1 MNNQAS
7 QRNLI
12 SENISHTS
20 QTLLSSTN
28 KYMYHNEPQK
38 YVLRNDYQTKS
49 YTTLI
54 QGHSIIGTSYNRYQL
69 QCYVF
74 DGTGIIAAFFL
85 PHCRFCIDTEAPQIF
100 KSMKYEGATPGQ
112 QNPSFSHRIE
122 LQIMKANPS
131 KDMDVDISVLQ
142 AFSKCTQLQLLE
154 RVSN

>member
-28 KYMYHNEPQK
+28 KYMYHNKSQK
-38 YVLRNDYQTKS
+38 HVLQNNQQAKS
-49 YTTLI
+49 NTTLI
-54 QGHSIIGTSYNRYQL
+54 QGHSIMGRSYNRYQL
-69 QCYVF
+69 QYYVF
-74 DGTGIIAAFFL
+74 DGTGIIAACFL

-122 LQIMKANPS
+122 FQTVKANPS
-131 KDMDVDISVLQ
+131 KDMEGDISVLQ
-142 AFSKCTQLQLLE
+142 ALSKCTQQQLLE
-154 RVSN
+154 RVST